1 MQGAWKIFLTFMMCV
16 LFVTDGNGS
25 AKKASFQD
33 KYSEYIDK
41 DAIVLTVDTST
52 SDISANL
59 KTLLETARDDKKH
72 SYVIVIPEGKYVL
85 SAAARVYSN
94 TTIYAVGAEL
104 TRSGTGVSLCTGG
117 LPEDAQHSGYSDYQN
132 INVIGGKWIRK
143 QGNYSNVFYF
153 IHGTNVNVIDCVL
166 DGSTGEKKENN
177 HLIEASA
184 IDGLTVKGCTFKN
197 NVRPAADIKNDTYC
211 GGWECLQLDIT
222 ADAGEGHN
230 YKYDGTPS
238 KNVLI
243 TENTF
248 TKASRGIGSHTA
260 IDGVYIENIVISNN
274 TFDGLTDEAIVAYH
288 YYNCK
293 IVNNT
298 INGGRGIC
306 VQNMGKANTSKKI
319 GTYFLKPAEQR
330 PEGVYTAKKRTDVNT
345 VVSGN
350 TIVTSSSMK
359 SNCSYGIEIYGASI
373 PSGFKC
379 VAAGGKTTTLP
390 KGNYEISN
398 VTVTNNDITTNGVG
412 IRARG
417 CFDSVISN
425 NTINPSK
432 DAVKAKT
439 QVGGVVVYGGAHSA
453 TKGVTVKD
461 NRIGAFRDGGILVK
475 ESSYAQ
481 DITGNTIKNSGG
493 DGIRISDKGIVLGS
507 ISKNTIAS
515 IKGQGIS
522 VKTKGTVKNIK
533 SNKITSAKGAGILIS
548 DNGIVK
554 GSIDSNTMK
563 SCGECGIDIKSSK
576 ISKGINANTITES
589 TNYGIRIVNIQKPVD
604 ITSNTITK
612 VKKAHAVYIRN
623 DNSKHTVKIVGN
635 KITGNKKYFG
645 IRVEK
650 GKLYIKGN
658 TISKTVKPVSC
669 FQAVKGEI
677 FENTI
682 KGNTDNRYALHVD
695 KGTIYYVNNAAV
707 KKVKAKASGKLAVN
721 VSWKPVSKSSGYK
734 VEYATKADMSN
745 AKSSAVDN
753 KKSKKLTLT
762 KLKAKKTY
770 YITVRSYLA
779 QDGLKVYSKPSTVI
793 KCQTK

>member
-1 MQGAWKIFLTFMMCV
+1 MQGTWKVFLTFIMCV
-16 LFVTDGNGS
+16 LFVTDGNGR
-25 AKKASFQD
+25 AKTANFQD
-33 KYSEYIDK
+33 KYNEYINK

-59 KTLLETARDDKKH
+59 KTLLETARDDKKN
-72 SYVIVIPEGKYVL
+72 SYVIVIPKGEYVL

-94 TTIYAVGAEL
+94 TTIYAVGAKL
-104 TRSGTGVSLCTGG
+104 TRHGTGVSLCTGG

-132 INVIGGKWIRK
+132 INIIGGTWIRK
-143 QGNYSNVFYF
+143 QGNYSNIFYL
-153 IHGTNVNVIDCVL
+153 IHGTNINVIDCVF
-166 DGSTGEKKENN
+166 DGSVGEKKENN
-177 HLIEASA
+177 HMIEASA

-222 ADAGEGHN
+222 ADADSGHN

-288 YYNCK
+288 YYNCE

-306 VQNMGKANTSKKI
+306 VQNMGKATSSKRI
-319 GTYFLKPAEQR
+319 GTYFLNPADKR
-330 PEGVYTAKKRTDVNT
+330 AEGVYTAKKRTDVNT
-345 VVSGN
+345 VVSKN

-359 SNCSYGIEIYGASI
+359 ANCSYGIEVYGVSI

-379 VAAGGKTTTLP
+379 AAPGGKTTTLT

-398 VTVTNNDITTNGVG
+398 VTVTNNNITTNGVG

-417 CFDSVISN
+417 CYDSVISN
-425 NTINPSK
+425 NTIKPSK

-439 QVGGVVVYGGAHSA
+439 QVGGAVIYGGAHSA
-453 TKGVTVKD
+453 PKGVTVKD
-461 NRIGAFRDGGILVK
+461 NTIGAFRDGGVLVK
-475 ESSYAQ
+475 EASYAQ
-481 DITGNTIKNSGG
+481 DITGNTIKNTGA
-493 DGIRISDKGIVLGS
+493 DGIRISDQGVVLGS
-507 ISKNTIAS
+507 ISKNTITTA
-515 IKGQGIS
+515 KGQGIC
-522 VKTKGTVKNIK
+522 VKTTGNVKSIK
-533 SNKITSAKGAGILIS
+533 NNKITSVKGAGILVS
-548 DNGIVK
+548 DHGIVK
-554 GSIDSNTMK
+554 SGIDSNTMK
-563 SCGECGIDIKSSK
+563 DCGECGIDIKSSQV
-576 ISKGINANTITES
+576 SKGINANTITES

-604 ITSNTITK
+604 ITSNTISK

-623 DNSKHTVKIVGN
+623 DNSKHTVKLVGN
-635 KITGNKKYFG
+635 IITGNKKYFG
-645 IRVEK
+645 IRAQK

-658 TISKTVKPVSC
+658 TISNTVKPVSC

-682 KGNTDNRYALHVD
+682 KGNTDNRYSLHVD
-695 KGTIYYVNNAAV
+695 QGTIFYVNNAAV
-707 KKVKAKASGKLAVN
+707 KKIKAKASGKLAVN
-721 VSWKPVSKSSGYK
+721 VTWKPVSKASGYK
-734 VEYATKADMSN
+734 VEYATKANMS
-745 AKSSAVDN
+745 KSKSMNVVG
-753 KKSKKLTLT
+753 KKSKKVTLT

-770 YITVRSYLA
+770 YITVRSYIV
-779 QDGLKVYSKPSTVI
+779 QDGMKVYSKPSAVI